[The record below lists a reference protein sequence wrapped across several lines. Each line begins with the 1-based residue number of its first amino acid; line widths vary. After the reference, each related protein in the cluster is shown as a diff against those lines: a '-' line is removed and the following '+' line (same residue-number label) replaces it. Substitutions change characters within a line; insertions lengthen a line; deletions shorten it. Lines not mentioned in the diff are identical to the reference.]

1 MVKHE
6 IKVECAATDALRSII
21 ENTYFIEGLAG
32 KIQGKENYMVLT
44 EEMDEISY
52 TVLKG
57 LHHATIKI
65 INPDIIDGAM
75 RFMIDESNDEL
86 RIYPISIYC
95 IKEDE
100 KYIFY

>member
-6 IKVECAATDALRSII
+6 IKVECSATEALREII
-21 ENTYFIEGLAG
+21 EKAYFIEGLNG
-32 KIQGKENYMVLT
+32 KIQGKENYMVLD
-44 EEMDEISY
+44 ENIDEISY

-57 LHHATIKI
+57 LHNATVKI
-65 INPDIIDGAM
+65 VNNEIIDGTM
-75 RFMIDESNDEL
+75 RFMVDESNGDL

>member
-6 IKVECAATDALRSII
+6 IKVECSATEALREII
-21 ENTYFIEGLAG
+21 EKAYFIEGLAG

-44 EEMDEISY
+44 EEMDDVAYS
-52 TVLKG
+52 VLKG
-57 LHHATIKI
+57 LHNATVKI
-65 INPDIIDGAM
+65 INPEIIDGTM
-75 RFMIDESNDEL
+75 RFMIDESNDDL

-100 KYIFY
+100 K

>member
-6 IKVECAATDALRSII
+6 IKVECSATEALREII
-21 ENTYFIEGLAG
+21 EKAYFIEGLAG

-44 EEMDEISY
+44 EEMDDVAYS
-52 TVLKG
+52 VLKG
-57 LHHATIKI
+57 LHNATVKI
-65 INPDIIDGAM
+65 INPEIIDGTM
-75 RFMIDESNDEL
+75 RFMIDESNDDL

>member
-6 IKVECAATDALRSII
+6 IKVECSATEALREII
-21 ENTYFIEGLAG
+21 EKAYFIEGLNG
-32 KIQGKENYMVLT
+32 KIQGKDNYMFID
-44 EEMDEISY
+44 ENIDEISY

-57 LHHATIKI
+57 LHNATVKI
-65 INPDIIDGAM
+65 VNNEIIDGTM
-75 RFMIDESNDEL
+75 RFMVDESNGDL